1 MSTIIRVRDPHA
13 EGVVAHLSAG
23 GYSVYHR
30 LDCPHAPLRGESG
43 VRDLIHGPWRYL
55 AAHWHPCQVCRPPAG
70 EHQVVAA

>member
-1 MSTIIRVRDPHA
+1 MATICRTRDPLE

-30 LDCPHAPLRGESG
+30 LDCVNAPRRGEPG

-55 AAHWHPCQVCRPPAG
+55 AAHWRPCQVCRPPAG
-70 EHQVVAA
+70 ADHLAA